1 MSQTSRQRILD
12 ALEHRSTDRVPIDF
26 GSTNSTGITAPAY
39 YRLLSHL
46 GLDVEAS
53 VFDRAQQLVYINEE
67 VLERFSV
74 DTRGLIIKGP
84 DRLDEELPNDSF
96 RDEWG
101 IIRRRPSGGLYYDLV
116 FSPLGEHISSS
127 ILEHYPWP
135 DPKDPGRFRGLRQEA
150 EYWRSQGDHALVL
163 QIRGG
168 FITQAELLR
177 GFGNFWMDLLLQ
189 PELAGELLDYTL
201 AFSMG
206 VAKAAL
212 DNLGVDNV
220 DILGY
225 GDDIA
230 MQTGCLVSPE
240 LYRQILKPRQARFI
254 HYLKDISGGKKIL
267 YHSCG
272 AVAPLIE
279 DLIEIGVD
287 ALNPVQT
294 SASGMDLRLLKERFG
309 DRIAFWGG
317 IDTQHLLNRAA
328 TEEVAAETKKI
339 IRILSEGGG
348 YILNSVHN
356 IQADVPPE
364 NICAMFDAALQV

>member
-1 MSQTSRQRILD
+1 MTQTSRQRVLD
-12 ALEHRSTDRVPIDF
+12 AMEHRSADRVPIDF
-26 GSTNSTGITAPAY
+26 GSTNSTGITKPAY
-39 YRLLSHL
+39 HRLLNHL
-46 GLDVEAS
+46 GLDLEVS
-53 VFDRAQQLVYINEE
+53 VFDRAQQLVCVNEE
-67 VLERFSV
+67 VLERFSI

-84 DRLDEELPNDSF
+84 DRSDEELPNDCF

-116 FSPLGEHISSS
+116 FSPFEEHISFSA
-127 ILEHYPWP
+127 LEHYPWP

-150 EYWRSQGDHALVL
+150 EYWRGQGDHALVL

-189 PELAGELLDYTL
+189 PELAGELLDHTL
-201 AFSMG
+201 AFSME
-206 VAKAAL
+206 VAKLAL
-212 DNLGVDNV
+212 ETLGEDSV

-225 GDDIA
+225 GDDIG

-254 HYLKDISGGKKIL
+254 RHLKDISGGKKIL
-267 YHSCG
+267 YHTCG

-294 SASGMDLRLLKERFG
+294 SAVGMDLRLLKDRFG

-317 IDTQHLLNRAA
+317 IDTQRLLNRA
-328 TEEVAAETKKI
+328 TPEEVAAETKRT
-339 IRILSEGGG
+339 IRLLSEGGG

-356 IQADVPPE
+356 IQPDVPPE
-364 NICAMFDAALQV
+364 NICAMFEAALQA